1 MRKTLGS
8 PVDRGEI
15 RSRLTRLSP
24 EDQAQWGRMSVHQ
37 MICHLNDAYKLPLG
51 EKTASPATGLVQRT
65 LLKWAALQA
74 PIQWAKGYP
83 TRPEMEQGKGGS
95 APIEFPLDLTSL
107 VSTFDRFCAGLP
119 VPNLPHPTFGKMT
132 TADWMRWGYLH
143 ADHHLRQFGR

>member
-1 MRKTLGS
+1 
-8 PVDRGEI
+8 
-15 RSRLTRLSP
+15 
-24 EDQAQWGRMSVHQ
+24 MSVHQ
-37 MICHLNDAYKLPLG
+37 MICHVNDAYKLPLG

-95 APIEFPLDLTSL
+95 APIEFPLDLASL
-107 VSTFDRFCAGLP
+107 VSTFDRFCTGLP
-119 VPNLPHPTFGKMT
+119 VPSLPHPTFGNMT